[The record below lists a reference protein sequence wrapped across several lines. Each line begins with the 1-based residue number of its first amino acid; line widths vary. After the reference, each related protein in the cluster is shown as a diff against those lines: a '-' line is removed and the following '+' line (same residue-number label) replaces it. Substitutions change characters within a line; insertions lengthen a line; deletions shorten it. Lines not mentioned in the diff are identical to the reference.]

1 MVGAQPEGADSPP
14 KAADSADSPS
24 EAADSP
30 SEAAD
35 SPSEAA
41 DSPPEAG
48 AIGPADRP
56 SGAGPDRTTRQAAIW
71 ATVVALPLTAL
82 VAILVFGQLSPDPV
96 EKPAATPTSAAP
108 QVTTP
113 VQMAARE
120 LAERPAT
127 VCRALLS
134 RMPATLRD
142 LGQRPVTAG
151 PEQNA
156 AYGDPAVTLACG
168 VDRPAVPAVA
178 DLWMVNKVCWLTEHR
193 DGGLVL
199 TTVDREVPVRLSVP
213 AGQEQSVQWAAP
225 VSETLV
231 ASVPSV
237 PDVPTGCAEG

>member
-1 MVGAQPEGADSPP
+1 MRSTKSGQPDGHQTQPE
-14 KAADSADSPS
+14 AAASQP
-24 EAADSP
+24 EAAESGSAAAGRPAGSP
-30 SEAAD
+30 T
-35 SPSEAA
+35 
-41 DSPPEAG
+41 
-48 AIGPADRP
+48 
-56 SGAGPDRTTRQAAIW
+56 GAGPDRTTRQAALW
-71 ATVVALPLTAL
+71 ATVVALPLTVL
-82 VAILVFGQLSPDPV
+82 VAVLVFGQLSPDPV

-108 QVTTP
+108 QATTP
-113 VQMAARE
+113 VQMAAPA

-134 RMPATLRD
+134 RLPATLRD

-156 AYGDPAVTLACG
+156 AYGDPAITLACG
-168 VDRPAVPAVA
+168 VPRPTVPAVA
-178 DLWMVNKVCWLTEHR
+178 DLWMVNRVCWLTEHR

-213 AGQEQSVQWAAP
+213 AGQEQTVQWAAP
-225 VSETLV
+225 VSESLV